1 MPATPSA
8 GTTPPHGPLHGVT
21 VVDLTSVALGPY
33 ATLQLGELGAEIIK
47 VEAPEGDT
55 TRLGGQARH
64 PDMGSLFLTFG
75 RNKRSI
81 VLDLKHP
88 DARGVL
94 TDLVR
99 DADVVV
105 HNVRPDAARR
115 LGITYADV
123 AAINPT
129 VVHATAAGFDPDGPY
144 GGRPAYDDM
153 IQGLVGIVSLMEQ
166 VTGTPRYLPSIM
178 IDKTVGMAL
187 ANAILAALFHRARTG
202 AGQEVVVPMF
212 EVMAGFTLLEHL
224 ADATFL
230 DDGPHGDDPPGPPGY
245 IRTLSPHRRPL
256 RTADGVVCAL
266 PYQDKHFRTLFD
278 AFDRPDLA
286 GDPRCADIPSRLANL
301 DHVYGTLESLT
312 IGRSTA
318 DCLERFARAE
328 VPAVAMST
336 LEDLLAD
343 PHLAEVGFYA
353 EVDHPSEGRLRQ
365 PQLGV
370 RFGATPTSLRRPA
383 PRLGEH
389 TVEVLRGLGY
399 DDARVDA
406 LLAGG
411 AAVAHP
417 DHR

>member
-1 MPATPSA
+1 MPDHPSA
-8 GTTPPHGPLHGVT
+8 APLVPPGPLHGIT

-33 ATLQLGELGAEIIK
+33 ATLQLGDLGADVIK

-64 PDMGSLFLTFG
+64 VDMASLFLTFG

-81 VLDLKHP
+81 VVDLKHP
-88 DARGVL
+88 DAADVL

-99 DADVVV
+99 TADVVV

-115 LGITYADV
+115 LGITYRDI
-123 AAINPT
+123 AAVNPT
-129 VVHATAAGFDPDGPY
+129 VVHATAAGFDPEGPY

-153 IQGLVGIVSLMEQ
+153 IQGLVGIVSLMER

-202 AGQEVVVPMF
+202 EGQEVVVPMF

-230 DDGPHGDDPPGPPGY
+230 DAGPNGDDPPGPPGY

-286 GDPRCADIPSRLANL
+286 GDPRLADIPSRLAHL
-301 DHVYGTLESLT
+301 DHVYGTLETLT
-312 IGRSTA
+312 VGRTTA
-318 DCLERFARAE
+318 DSLERFARAE
-328 VPAVAMST
+328 VPAVAMAT

-343 PHLAEVGFYA
+343 PHLAEVGFFA
-353 EVDHPSEGRLRQ
+353 EIDHPSEGRIRQ

-370 RFGATPTSLRRPA
+370 RFGSTPTSLRRPA

-389 TVEVLRGLGY
+389 SVEILARLGY
-399 DDARVDA
+399 DEDRIAT

-411 AAVAHP
+411 AVRAHP
-417 DHR
+417 DHG